1 MARSSRR
8 SCAPWPCWAT
18 RTPRRTSQARPQPL
32 PARPSS
38 MPSWHTCRD
47 SGGTRRKD
55 ADMDWG
61 IAVGV
66 VTGVL
71 LVAFL
76 GIVAWAWSRKRKKDF
91 DEAARYPLFDEGD
104 RL

>member
-1 MARSSRR
+1 V
-8 SCAPWPCWAT
+8 
-18 RTPRRTSQARPQPL
+18 
-32 PARPSS
+32 
-38 MPSWHTCRD
+38 
-47 SGGTRRKD
+47 
-55 ADMDWG
+55 DWG
-61 IAVGV
+61 IAMGM

-76 GIVAWAWSRKRKKDF
+76 GIVAWAWSRKRKEAF